1 LQENLMN
8 DVSLI
13 DMMVR
18 GWPVLSILLIM
29 SIFSVTI
36 IVDRVRL
43 IHRFKVNERSFM
55 ARLLRILAEQGQ
67 VAALEFCRKYD
78 FPIALVSAEILAQQG
93 GREAKERAMQ
103 HGIQAQI
110 RKLEAMVPVLGTVAG
125 TAPFVGLFGTVI
137 GIIKAFASI
146 AANSGG
152 GPEVVSAGIAEA
164 LITTACGLVVA
175 IPALIGYNYCI
186 HMTEVLMT
194 DVELLVFDLIEVL
207 CPDHKGEGKPA

>member
-1 LQENLMN
+1 MN

-13 DMMVR
+13 DMMIR
-18 GWPVLSILLIM
+18 GWPVLSILLLM

-43 IHRFKVNERSFM
+43 IRRFKVNERSFM

-67 VAALEFCRKYD
+67 PAAIEFCRKYD
-78 FPIALVSAEILAQQG
+78 FPIAAVSAEILSQPG
-93 GREAKERAMQ
+93 KREAKERAMQ
-103 HGIQAQI
+103 HGIQAQE
-110 RKLEAMVPVLGTVAG
+110 RKLGSMVPVLGTVAG

-194 DVELLVFDLIEVL
+194 DAELLAFDLIETL
-207 CPDHKGEGKPA
+207 CPEGKGEGKSA

>member
-1 LQENLMN
+1 MNTISITDMILQ
-8 DVSLI
+8 
-13 DMMVR
+13 
-18 GWPVLSILLIM
+18 GWPVLSILLLM
-29 SIFSVTI
+29 SIFSITI

-43 IHRFKVNERSFM
+43 IRRYQVNARSFM
-55 ARLLRILAEQGQ
+55 ARLIRILTEQGQ
-67 VAALEFCRKYD
+67 AQGVEFCRKYD
-78 FPIALVSAEILAQQG
+78 FPIAVVSAEILSQVG
-93 GREAKERAMQ
+93 SRVAKERAME
-103 HGIQAQI
+103 HAMQAQV

-125 TAPFVGLFGTVI
+125 TAPFVGLFGTVV

-186 HMTEVLMT
+186 HMSEVLMT
-194 DVELLVFDLIEVL
+194 DVELSVYELVELL
-207 CPDHKGEGKPA
+207 CKDEKDPA

>member
-1 LQENLMN
+1 MN

-13 DMMVR
+13 DMMIR
-18 GWPVLSILLIM
+18 GWPVLSVLLLM

-43 IHRFKVNERSFM
+43 IRRFQVNERSFM
-55 ARLLRILAEQGQ
+55 ARLLRLHAEQGRGP
-67 VAALEFCRKYD
+67 ALEFCRKYD
-78 FPIALVSAEILAQQG
+78 FPIAAVSAEVLSQAG

-103 HGIQAQI
+103 HGMQAQV
-110 RKLEAMVPVLGTVAG
+110 RKLESMVPVLGTVAG

-207 CPDHKGEGKPA
+207 CPETKGEGRPA

>member
-1 LQENLMN
+1 MN
-8 DVSLI
+8 DVSII
-13 DMMVR
+13 DMMIR
-18 GWPVLSILLIM
+18 GWPVLAILLVM

-43 IHRFKVNERSFM
+43 IRRFKVNERSFM
-55 ARLLRILAEQGQ
+55 ARLLRIRADQGHA
-67 VAALEFCRKYD
+67 AALEYCRKYD
-78 FPIALVSAEILAQQG
+78 FPIAAVSAEILSQPG

-103 HGIQAQI
+103 HGIQAQE
-110 RKLEAMVPVLGTVAG
+110 RKLGAMVPVLGTVAG

-194 DVELLVFDLIEVL
+194 DAELLAFDLIETL
-207 CPDHKGEGKPA
+207 CPEGKPA

>member
-1 LQENLMN
+1 MN
-8 DVSLI
+8 DVSLVE
-13 DMMVR
+13 MMIR
-18 GWPVLSILLIM
+18 GWPVLSVLLLM

-43 IHRFKVNERSFM
+43 IRRFKINERSFM

-67 VAALEFCRKYD
+67 NAALEFCRKYD
-78 FPIALVSAEILAQQG
+78 FPIAAVSAEILTQPG

-103 HGIQAQI
+103 HGIQAQT
-110 RKLEAMVPVLGTVAG
+110 RKLDSMVPVLGTVAG
-125 TAPFVGLFGTVI
+125 TAPFVGLFGTII

-164 LITTACGLVVA
+164 LITTACGLIVA

-194 DVELLVFDLIEVL
+194 DVELLEYDLIEML
-207 CPDHKGEGKPA
+207 CPESKSEGKPA

>member
-1 LQENLMN
+1 MN

-13 DMMVR
+13 DMMIR
-18 GWPVLSILLIM
+18 GWPVLAVLLIM

-43 IHRFKVNERSFM
+43 IRRYKVNERSFM

-78 FPIALVSAEILAQQG
+78 FPIAAVSAEIISQPG
-93 GREAKERAMQ
+93 KREAKERAMQ
-103 HGIQAQI
+103 HGMQAQV
-110 RKLEAMVPVLGTVAG
+110 RKLESMVPVLGTVAG

-207 CPDHKGEGKPA
+207 CPESKGEGKPA

>member
-1 LQENLMN
+1 MN

-13 DMMVR
+13 DMMIR
-18 GWPVLSILLIM
+18 GWPVLAILLVM

-43 IHRFKVNERSFM
+43 IRRFKVNERSFM
-55 ARLLRILAEQGQ
+55 ARLLRILAEQGHP
-67 VAALEFCRKYD
+67 AALEFCRKYD
-78 FPIALVSAEILAQQG
+78 FPIAAISAEILSQAG
-93 GREAKERAMQ
+93 GREAKERVMQ
-103 HGIQAQI
+103 HGIQAQV

-194 DVELLVFDLIEVL
+194 DAELLAYDLIETL
-207 CPDHKGEGKPA
+207 CPEGKTEGKPA

>member
-1 LQENLMN
+1 MN
-8 DVSLI
+8 DSLF
-13 DMMVR
+13 DMMIR
-18 GWPVLSILLIM
+18 GWPVLTVLLVM

-36 IVDRVRL
+36 IVDRVRV
-43 IHRFKVNERSFM
+43 IRRCKVNERSFM
-55 ARLLRILAEQGQ
+55 SRLLRILSEQGQ
-67 VAALEFCRKYD
+67 RAALDFCRKYD
-78 FPIALVSAEILAQQG
+78 FPIAMVSAEVLLQTG

-103 HGIQAQI
+103 HGIQAQT
-110 RKLEAMVPVLGTVAG
+110 RELESMVPVLGTVAG

-146 AANSGG
+146 SANSGG
-152 GPEVVSAGIAEA
+152 GPEVVSAGISEA

-186 HMTEVLMT
+186 HMSEVLMT

-207 CPDHKGEGKPA
+207 CPENRPGDRPA

>member
-1 LQENLMN
+1 MN
-8 DVSLI
+8 DVTFI
-13 DMMVR
+13 DMMIR
-18 GWPVLSILLIM
+18 GWPILSILLLM

-43 IHRFKVNERSFM
+43 IRRFKVNERSFM
-55 ARLLRILAEQGQ
+55 ARLLRILSEQGQ
-67 VAALEFCRKYD
+67 TAALEFCRKYD
-78 FPIALVSAEILAQQG
+78 FPIAAVSAEILSQPG
-93 GREAKERAMQ
+93 GRESKERAMQ
-103 HGIQAQI
+103 HGMQTQE
-110 RKLEAMVPVLGTVAG
+110 RKLGSMVPVLGTVAG
-125 TAPFVGLFGTVI
+125 TAPFIGLLGTII

-207 CPDHKGEGKPA
+207 CPDAKGGGKPA